1 MDKYD
6 VIVIGGGH
14 AGSEAASAAARSGAS
29 TLLVTSKAGTIGE
42 MSCNPAIGGVAKGTL
57 VREID
62 ALGGIMGQA
71 IDRGGIHFRVLNQ
84 SKGAA
89 VHGPRAQADRALY
102 KKSIQNILN
111 NTTNLTIHEASVE
124 DLKIENN
131 QVQGIVTDT
140 DEVIYSNNIII
151 TTGTFLNGLIHRGS
165 ETTPAGRINEK
176 PSIGL
181 ADTLYKVGFTMGR
194 LKTGTPP
201 RLDGRTIDWEN
212 LEEQPG
218 DDTPKPFSYLTDKIK
233 TPQIKCYITY
243 TNENTHAII
252 KDNLHLS
259 AMYSGKIQSKGPR
272 YCPAIED
279 KVVRFTDKNRHQIF
293 LEPEGANDYTIYP
306 NGISTSLPA
315 DVQDKIV
322 QSIAGLEN
330 CKIIQY
336 GYAIEY
342 DYIDPRELYPTL
354 ETKKIKG
361 LYCAGQ
367 INGTTGYEEAG
378 GQGLMAGIN
387 AAHAALGKDRFI
399 IDRSEGYIGVMIDD
413 LITLGTSE
421 PYRMFTSRAEYRL
434 SLRADNADTR
444 LTQKIMDVGVPN
456 LGYDDNNVSR
466 ETIFQ
471 KKLDDISHYTKYME
485 SINLAPKDSKK
496 HGLPINRGGA
506 IQSLLDMLRYP
517 EINMDKLASI
527 WEELANMPKD
537 VLEYIE
543 INAKYDSYLKRQ
555 IVDIKSFK
563 KDEAIKIPDDMDYS
577 LVSSLSNEVMEKLNN
592 ARPMTI
598 GSANRI
604 PGVTPAAIT
613 AILVY
618 LRNKSRAA

>member
-14 AGSEAASAAARSGAS
+14 AGSEAASAAARAGAS
-29 TLLVTSKAGTIGE
+29 TLLVTSKANTIGE

-102 KKSIQNILN
+102 KESIQDILN
-111 NTTNLTIHEASVE
+111 NTPNLTIHEASVE

-131 QVQGIVTDT
+131 QVQGIVTDN
-140 DEVIYSNNIII
+140 DEIIFSNNIII
-151 TTGTFLNGLIHRGS
+151 TTGTFLNGLIHLGS

-201 RLDGRTIDWEN
+201 RLDGRTINWEN

-243 TNENTHAII
+243 TNENTHDII

-279 KVVRFTDKNRHQIF
+279 KIVRFTDKNRHQVF
-293 LEPEGANDYTIYP
+293 LEPEGVDDYTIYP
-306 NGISTSLPA
+306 NGISTSLPTE
-315 DVQDKIV
+315 VQDKIV

-354 ETKKIKG
+354 ETKKLKG

-378 GQGLMAGIN
+378 AQGLIAGIN
-387 AAHAALGKDRFI
+387 AAHAASGKERFI

-444 LTQKIMDVGVPN
+444 LTQKIMDTGVIN
-456 LGYDDNNVSR
+456 LGNDDNNVSR

-471 KKLDDISHYTKYME
+471 KKLDNISHYTKYLE
-485 SINLAPKDSKK
+485 SIRLAPKDSKQ
-496 HGLPINRGGA
+496 HGLPVNRGGA
-506 IQSLLDMLRYP
+506 IQNLLDMLRYP
-517 EINMDKLASI
+517 EVNMDKLASI
-527 WEELANMPKD
+527 WKELDNIPKD
-537 VLEYIE
+537 VAKYIE

-563 KDEAIKIPDDMDYS
+563 KDEAIKIPDNMDYS
-577 LVSSLSNEVMEKLNN
+577 QVFSLSNEVMEKLNN

-598 GSANRI
+598 GAANRI
-604 PGVTPAAIT
+604 PGITPAAIT
-613 AILVY
+613 AVLVY
-618 LRNKSRAA
+618 LRNTSKAA